1 MYNWVRFVLNS
12 PKRLAIKSALKANA
26 PDRIPLSGWQRLQQ
40 RDYFVTHLGTG
51 ESEQGFLVK
60 HISRNGVVGA
70 WWSQKDRSGLP
81 ASIPNRFLLKP
92 PLHIKHY
99 FREIEIDYRSSTLF
113 FLATI
118 CKWSRIRLAYL
129 RFVQWKYNRRA
140 FVRDERYEVLR
151 TIYDR
156 TMADSSYSTSPIFYM
171 VERFGDRC
179 IPHPANN
186 ELESYYRFVLD
197 ALVDSGELQMNDLSY
212 TLTPRAISTLA
223 ELEDNDRRH
232 NDSVRLQRVLTWL
245 TAALVVVGLLQAAL
259 SVLFSS

>member
-1 MYNWVRFVLNS
+1 
-12 PKRLAIKSALKANA
+12 
-26 PDRIPLSGWQRLQQ
+26 
-40 RDYFVTHLGTG
+40 
-51 ESEQGFLVK
+51 
-60 HISRNGVVGA
+60 
-70 WWSQKDRSGLP
+70 
-81 ASIPNRFLLKP
+81 
-92 PLHIKHY
+92 
-99 FREIEIDYRSSTLF
+99 
-113 FLATI
+113 
-118 CKWSRIRLAYL
+118 
-129 RFVQWKYNRRA
+129 
-140 FVRDERYEVLR
+140 
-151 TIYDR
+151 
-156 TMADSSYSTSPIFYM
+156 MADSSYSTSPIFYM